1 MQEAYIVAYGRSA
14 AAKAKQG
21 ALFHERPDDVAAK
34 VLQGVLFHE
43 RPDDVA
49 AKVLQGVLKRIDGKF
64 NKNMIEDV
72 IVGTA
77 FPEGLQGQNIAR
89 TIALRTGLSDTVPG
103 QTVNRYCSSGL
114 QTIAIAANQIMAG
127 QGDILVAGGVEL
139 MSAVPMGGNE
149 PTNNPTLQY
158 DDIGASYPMGLTAE
172 NVASQF
178 DVSREDQDAYAVRS
192 HQRAYD
198 AQRDGRFKDE
208 IIPIQVNS
216 VEYTNVGPKV
226 HTNIFD
232 QDEFIR
238 PDTTMEALAKLRT
251 VFKADG
257 TVTAGTSAPL
267 SDGAGFVVLMSGDK
281 VKELGVTPIARFVGY
296 KAVGVDPKIMGI
308 GPAYAIPEVLS
319 LSNLSVEDIDLIE
332 LNEAFASQTIAS
344 IKEVGLDISRTNVN
358 GGAIA
363 LGHPLGAT
371 GAMLTARLL
380 NEMGRRPDSRYGMVT
395 MCIGVGMGA
404 AAIFEYVR

>member
-21 ALFHERPDDVAAK
+21 A
-34 VLQGVLFHE
+34 LFHE

-89 TIALRTGLSDTVPG
+89 TIALLTGLSDTVPG

-127 QGDILVAGGVEL
+127 QEDILVAGGVEL

-192 HQRAYD
+192 HQRAYE
-198 AQRDGRFKDE
+198 AQRDGRFNDE

-216 VEYTNVGPKV
+216 VEYTNAGPKV

>member
-34 VLQGVLFHE
+34 VLQGVL
-43 RPDDVA
+43 
-49 AKVLQGVLKRIDGKF
+49 KRIDGKF
-64 NKNMIEDV
+64 NKNLIEDV

-208 IIPIQVNS
+208 IIPIRVNS
-216 VEYTNVGPKV
+216 VEYTNAGPKV

-308 GPAYAIPEVLS
+308 GPAYAISEVLS

>member
-1 MQEAYIVAYGRSA
+1 MITMQEAYIVAYGRSA

-34 VLQGVLFHE
+34 VLQGVL
-43 RPDDVA
+43 
-49 AKVLQGVLKRIDGKF
+49 KRIDGKF

-72 IVGTA
+72 IVGKA

-198 AQRDGRFKDE
+198 AQRDGRFKNE

-216 VEYTNVGPKV
+216 VEYTNAGPKV

-358 GGAIA
+358 GCAIA

>member
-21 ALFHERPDDVAAK
+21 ALFHERPDD
-34 VLQGVLFHE
+34 G
-43 RPDDVA
+43 A

-89 TIALRTGLSDTVPG
+89 TIALRAGLSDTVPG

-216 VEYTNVGPKV
+216 VEYTNAGPKV

-281 VKELGVTPIARFVGY
+281 VKELGVTPIARFVGF

>member
-1 MQEAYIVAYGRSA
+1 MITMQEAYIVAYGRSA

-34 VLQGVLFHE
+34 VLQGVL
-43 RPDDVA
+43 
-49 AKVLQGVLKRIDGKF
+49 KRIDGKF
-64 NKNMIEDV
+64 NKNLIEDV

-208 IIPIQVNS
+208 IIPIRVNS
-216 VEYTNVGPKV
+216 VEYTNAGPKV

-319 LSNLSVEDIDLIE
+319 LSNLSLEDIDLIE

>member
-1 MQEAYIVAYGRSA
+1 MITMQEAYIVAYGRSV

-21 ALFHERPDDVAAK
+21 A
-34 VLQGVLFHE
+34 LFHE

-192 HQRAYD
+192 HQCAYD

-216 VEYTNVGPKV
+216 VEYTNAGPKV

>member
-21 ALFHERPDDVAAK
+21 A
-34 VLQGVLFHE
+34 LFHE

-89 TIALRTGLSDTVPG
+89 TIALRAGLSDTVPG

-139 MSAVPMGGNE
+139 MSAVPMDGNE

-208 IIPIQVNS
+208 IIPIRVNS
-216 VEYTNVGPKV
+216 VEYTNAGPKV

>member
-1 MQEAYIVAYGRSA
+1 MITMQEAYIVAYGRSA

-21 ALFHERPDDVAAK
+21 A
-34 VLQGVLFHE
+34 LFHE

-89 TIALRTGLSDTVPG
+89 TIALRAGLSDTVPG

-139 MSAVPMGGNE
+139 MSTVPMGGNE

-216 VEYTNVGPKV
+216 VEYTNAGPKV

-281 VKELGVTPIARFVGY
+281 VKELGVTPIARFVGF

-308 GPAYAIPEVLS
+308 APAYAIPEVLS

-380 NEMGRRPDSRYGMVT
+380 NEMGRLPDSRYGMVT

>member
-21 ALFHERPDDVAAK
+21 A
-34 VLQGVLFHE
+34 LFHE

-257 TVTAGTSAPL
+257 TVTARTSAPL

>member
-21 ALFHERPDDVAAK
+21 A
-34 VLQGVLFHE
+34 LFHE

-89 TIALRTGLSDTVPG
+89 TIALRAGLSDTVPG

-216 VEYTNVGPKV
+216 VEYTNAGPKV

-281 VKELGVTPIARFVGY
+281 VKELGVTPIARFVGF

-332 LNEAFASQTIAS
+332 LIEAFASQTIAS

>member
-1 MQEAYIVAYGRSA
+1 MITMQEAYIVAYGRSA

-34 VLQGVLFHE
+34 
-43 RPDDVA
+43 A
-49 AKVLQGVLKRIDGKF
+49 LQGVLKRIDGKF

-89 TIALRTGLSDTVPG
+89 TIALRAGLSDTVPG

-208 IIPIQVNS
+208 IIPIRVNS
-216 VEYTNVGPKV
+216 VEYTNAGPKV

-395 MCIGVGMGA
+395 MCIGVGIGA

>member
-1 MQEAYIVAYGRSA
+1 MITIQEAYIVAYGRSA

-21 ALFHERPDDVAAK
+21 A
-34 VLQGVLFHE
+34 LFHE

-127 QGDILVAGGVEL
+127 QGDMLVAGGVEL

-216 VEYTNVGPKV
+216 VEYTNAGPKV

-281 VKELGVTPIARFVGY
+281 VKELDVTPIARFVGY
-296 KAVGVDPKIMGI
+296 KTVGVDPKIMGI

>member
-1 MQEAYIVAYGRSA
+1 MITMQEAYIVAYGRSA

-34 VLQGVLFHE
+34 VLQGVL
-43 RPDDVA
+43 
-49 AKVLQGVLKRIDGKF
+49 KRIDGKF

-77 FPEGLQGQNIAR
+77 FSEGLQGQNIAR

-172 NVASQF
+172 NIASQF

-216 VEYTNVGPKV
+216 VEYTNAGPKV

>member
-1 MQEAYIVAYGRSA
+1 MITMQEAYIVAYGRSA

-21 ALFHERPDDVAAK
+21 A
-34 VLQGVLFHE
+34 LFHE

-198 AQRDGRFKDE
+198 AQLDGRFKDE

-216 VEYTNVGPKV
+216 VEYTNAGPKV

-238 PDTTMEALAKLRT
+238 PDTTIEALAKLRT

-332 LNEAFASQTIAS
+332 LNEAFTSQTIAS

>member
-21 ALFHERPDDVAAK
+21 A
-34 VLQGVLFHE
+34 LFHE

-89 TIALRTGLSDTVPG
+89 TIALRTGLSDTVSG

-172 NVASQF
+172 NIASQF

-216 VEYTNVGPKV
+216 VEYTNAGPKV

>member
-1 MQEAYIVAYGRSA
+1 MITMQEAYIVAYGRSA

-21 ALFHERPDDVAAK
+21 A
-34 VLQGVLFHE
+34 LFHE

-89 TIALRTGLSDTVPG
+89 TIALLTGLSDTVPG

-192 HQRAYD
+192 HQRAYE
-198 AQRDGRFKDE
+198 AQRDGRFNDE

-216 VEYTNVGPKV
+216 VEYTNAGPKV

-363 LGHPLGAT
+363 LGRPLGAT

>member
-21 ALFHERPDDVAAK
+21 A
-34 VLQGVLFHE
+34 LFHE

-198 AQRDGRFKDE
+198 AQHDGRFKDE

-216 VEYTNVGPKV
+216 VEYTNAGPKV

-332 LNEAFASQTIAS
+332 LNEAYASQTIAS

>member
-1 MQEAYIVAYGRSA
+1 MITMQEAYIVAYGRSA

-21 ALFHERPDDVAAK
+21 A
-34 VLQGVLFHE
+34 LFHE

-198 AQRDGRFKDE
+198 AQRDGRFNDE
-208 IIPIQVNS
+208 IIPIRVNS
-216 VEYTNVGPKV
+216 VEYTNAGPKV

>member
-21 ALFHERPDDVAAK
+21 A
-34 VLQGVLFHE
+34 LFHE

-89 TIALRTGLSDTVPG
+89 TIALLTGLSDTVPG

-192 HQRAYD
+192 HQRAYE
-198 AQRDGRFKDE
+198 AQRDGRFNDE

-216 VEYTNVGPKV
+216 VEYTNAGPKV

-332 LNEAFASQTIAS
+332 LNEAFASQTIAP

>member
-21 ALFHERPDDVAAK
+21 A
-34 VLQGVLFHE
+34 LFHE

-198 AQRDGRFKDE
+198 AQLDGRFKDE

-216 VEYTNVGPKV
+216 VEYTNAGPKV

-238 PDTTMEALAKLRT
+238 PDTTIEALTKLRT

>member
-21 ALFHERPDDVAAK
+21 A
-34 VLQGVLFHE
+34 LFHE

-89 TIALRTGLSDTVPG
+89 TIALRAGLSDTVPG

-216 VEYTNVGPKV
+216 VEYTNAGPKV

-281 VKELGVTPIARFVGY
+281 VKELGVTPIARFVGF

-358 GGAIA
+358 GGAI
-363 LGHPLGAT
+363 HPLGAT

>member
-1 MQEAYIVAYGRSA
+1 MITMQEAYIVAYGRSA

-34 VLQGVLFHE
+34 VLQGVL
-43 RPDDVA
+43 
-49 AKVLQGVLKRIDGKF
+49 KRIDGKF
-64 NKNMIEDV
+64 NKNLIEDV

-208 IIPIQVNS
+208 IIPIRVNS
-216 VEYTNVGPKV
+216 VEYTNAGPKV

-380 NEMGRRPDSRYGMVT
+380 NEMGRLPDSRYGMVT

>member
-1 MQEAYIVAYGRSA
+1 MQKAYIVAYGRSA

-21 ALFHERPDDVAAK
+21 A
-34 VLQGVLFHE
+34 LFHE

>member
-21 ALFHERPDDVAAK
+21 A
-34 VLQGVLFHE
+34 LFHE

-404 AAIFEYVR
+404 AATFEYVR

>member
-1 MQEAYIVAYGRSA
+1 MITMQEAYIVAYGRSA

-34 VLQGVLFHE
+34 VLQGVL
-43 RPDDVA
+43 
-49 AKVLQGVLKRIDGKF
+49 KRIDGKF
-64 NKNMIEDV
+64 NKNLIEDV

-208 IIPIQVNS
+208 IIPIRVNS
-216 VEYTNVGPKV
+216 VEYTNAGPKV

-308 GPAYAIPEVLS
+308 GPAYVIPEVLS

>member
-21 ALFHERPDDVAAK
+21 A
-34 VLQGVLFHE
+34 LFHE

-89 TIALRTGLSDTVPG
+89 TIALLTGLSDTVPG

-139 MSAVPMGGNE
+139 MSAVPMGGND

-192 HQRAYD
+192 HQRAYE
-198 AQRDGRFKDE
+198 AQRDGRFNDE

-216 VEYTNVGPKV
+216 VEYTNAGPKV

>member
-21 ALFHERPDDVAAK
+21 A
-34 VLQGVLFHE
+34 LFHE

-89 TIALRTGLSDTVPG
+89 TIALRAGLSDTVPG

-208 IIPIQVNS
+208 IIPIRVNS
-216 VEYTNVGPKV
+216 VEYTNAGPKV

-332 LNEAFASQTIAS
+332 LNEAFPSQTIAS

>member
-14 AAKAKQG
+14 TAKAKQG
-21 ALFHERPDDVAAK
+21 A
-34 VLQGVLFHE
+34 LFHE

-178 DVSREDQDAYAVRS
+178 DVSREDQDTYAVRS

-216 VEYTNVGPKV
+216 VEYTNAGPKV

-380 NEMGRRPDSRYGMVT
+380 NEIGRRPDSRYGMVT

>member
-21 ALFHERPDDVAAK
+21 A
-34 VLQGVLFHE
+34 LFHE

-198 AQRDGRFKDE
+198 AQREGRFKDE

-216 VEYTNVGPKV
+216 VEYTNAGPKV

-238 PDTTMEALAKLRT
+238 PDTTIEALAKLRT
-251 VFKADG
+251 VFKAGG

>member
-1 MQEAYIVAYGRSA
+1 MITMQEAYIVAYGRSA

-21 ALFHERPDDVAAK
+21 A
-34 VLQGVLFHE
+34 LFHE

-139 MSAVPMGGNE
+139 MSTVPMGGNE

-198 AQRDGRFKDE
+198 AQRDGRFNDE

-216 VEYTNVGPKV
+216 VEYTNAGPKV

-238 PDTTMEALAKLRT
+238 PDTTMDALAKLRT

>member
-34 VLQGVLFHE
+34 VLQGVL
-43 RPDDVA
+43 
-49 AKVLQGVLKRIDGKF
+49 KRIDGKF
-64 NKNMIEDV
+64 TKNMIEDV

-89 TIALRTGLSDTVPG
+89 TIALLTGLSDTVPG

-192 HQRAYD
+192 HQRAYE
-198 AQRDGRFKDE
+198 AQRDGRFNDE

-216 VEYTNVGPKV
+216 VEYTNAGPKV

>member
-21 ALFHERPDDVAAK
+21 A
-34 VLQGVLFHE
+34 LFHE

-192 HQRAYD
+192 HQRAYE
-198 AQRDGRFKDE
+198 AQRDGRFNDE

-216 VEYTNVGPKV
+216 VEYTNAGPKV

>member
-21 ALFHERPDDVAAK
+21 A
-34 VLQGVLFHE
+34 LFHE

-216 VEYTNVGPKV
+216 VEYTNAGPKV

-281 VKELGVTPIARFVGY
+281 VKELGVTPIARFVGF

-344 IKEVGLDISRTNVN
+344 IKEVGLVISRTNVN

>member
-1 MQEAYIVAYGRSA
+1 MITMQEAYIVAYGRSA

-21 ALFHERPDDVAAK
+21 A
-34 VLQGVLFHE
+34 LFHE

-127 QGDILVAGGVEL
+127 QGDIIVAGGVEL

-198 AQRDGRFKDE
+198 AQRDGRFKNE

-216 VEYTNVGPKV
+216 VEYTNAGPKV

>member
-1 MQEAYIVAYGRSA
+1 MIPMQEAYIVAYGRSA

-21 ALFHERPDDVAAK
+21 A
-34 VLQGVLFHE
+34 LFHE

-198 AQRDGRFKDE
+198 AQLDGRFKDE

-216 VEYTNVGPKV
+216 VEYTNAGPKV

-238 PDTTMEALAKLRT
+238 PDTTIEALTKLRT